1 MINTIH
7 QFLCPN
13 SFNGKPSQPFE
24 SLFFSHHNGTF
35 EEPMS
40 KTVGMGK
47 GAKVLELN
55 STPSF
60 YKAPAYMLSNLSRN
74 RSLLKNLISRDF
86 KVNYHGH
93 ILGYFWSLL
102 EPLALT
108 AIFYLVFVILRGDTD
123 TLLPLKIMIGI
134 LIFNAFSRTLSSC
147 TACLVS
153 NAALIQQV
161 YFPREI
167 FPTAIAGFRLMT
179 LLLSMIIVIPYMA
192 FEQIAPTP
200 TMFLLPVAMC
210 SSILLAQGIG
220 MMTASIQVRVRD
232 TKQVVDLILRAAFF
246 LSGVFFGAEHIPP
259 EYLET
264 FLLNP
269 IAVYIEMA
277 RAAILG
283 DMSLLSWV
291 QISRAVTISLLAYV
305 LGSIVFV
312 KSERKAVKFL

>member
-1 MINTIH
+1 M
-7 QFLCPN
+7 
-13 SFNGKPSQPFE
+13 NGKLFQPFE
-24 SLFFSHHNGTF
+24 SPFSQSHNETF
-35 EEPMS
+35 QEPVS
-40 KTVGMGK
+40 KTASMG
-47 GAKVLELN
+47 GEGKVLELN

-134 LIFNAFSRTLSSC
+134 LIFTSFSRTLSSC
-147 TACLVS
+147 TACLVT

-167 FPTAIAGFRLMT
+167 FPTAIAGFRFISLI
-179 LLLSMIIVIPYMA
+179 LSMTIVIPYMVY
-192 FEQIAPTP
+192 EKIQPTAILL
-200 TMFLLPVAMC
+200 LLPLAMC
-210 SSILLAQGIG
+210 SAILLAQGIG
-220 MMTASIQVRVRD
+220 MMTASVQVRIRD
-232 TKQVVDLILRAAFF
+232 TKQVIDLILRAAFF

-259 EYLET
+259 EYLEI
-264 FLLNP
+264 FFMNP
-269 IAVYIEMA
+269 IAVYIEMS

-283 DMSLLSWV
+283 DMSLLTWT
-291 QISRAVTISLLAYV
+291 QIVRAISCSIGAFL
-305 LGSIVFV
+305 LGSVIFV

>member
-1 MINTIH
+1 
-7 QFLCPN
+7 
-13 SFNGKPSQPFE
+13 
-24 SLFFSHHNGTF
+24 
-35 EEPMS
+35 MS
-40 KTVGMGK
+40 MTVSMGK
-47 GAKVLELN
+47 EGRVLELH
-55 STPSF
+55 STPPF
-60 YKAPAYMLSNLSRN
+60 YKAPSHMLSNINKN

-108 AIFYLVFVILRGDTD
+108 AIFYLVFIILRGDTD

-153 NAALIQQV
+153 NASLIQQV

-192 FEQIAPTP
+192 FEQIAPTS
-200 TMFLLPVAMC
+200 TMLLLPVAMC
-210 SSILLAQGIG
+210 SAIVLAQGIG
-220 MMTASIQVRVRD
+220 MMTASIQVRIRD
-232 TKQVVDLILRAAFF
+232 TKQVIDLILRAAFF

-259 EYLET
+259 EYLDT

-283 DMSLLSWV
+283 DMSLLNWI
-291 QISRAVTISLLAYV
+291 QISRAVAVSLLAYL
-305 LGSIVFV
+305 LGSIIFV